1 VWLYSLALGK
11 WAIKKAGR
19 AAGRF
24 PTYRDFKSAAMISNI
39 DCSAAKRLLDWRP
52 NADVDSFIREAIDS
66 HLPPV
71 HPHDLRLNPSPYGA
85 MAR

>member
-1 VWLYSLALGK
+1 
-11 WAIKKAGR
+11 
-19 AAGRF
+19 
-24 PTYRDFKSAAMISNI
+24 MISNI